1 MIYFLKAIF
10 DIISKIGWWSVI
22 IIPALVVLIILGVE
36 ATGGFNPNTGNEFLE
51 AIFNMI
57 SR

>member
-10 DIISKIGWWSVI
+10 DIIEKVGWWSVI
-22 IIPALVVLIILGVE
+22 IIPILIALTVLGVE
-36 ATGGFNPNTGNEFLE
+36 ATGGFNMNTGNEFLE
-51 AIFNMI
+51 AIFDMI